1 MRGRPAVRRDAASL
15 LPWRPRECLAVNLVI
30 ALCSFNEDPGEEKK
44 GKGNRN
50 VIKVYEDHQI
60 LFKLNRKRICI
71 FYLYIKRVNK
81 SVDKVQLQSYVLF
94 VKRVAKRLEMQPR
107 LKKQKANRRQRTP

>member
-1 MRGRPAVRRDAASL
+1 MRRDAASL
-15 LPWRPRECLAVNLVI
+15 LPWRPRECLAVNLVL
-30 ALCSFNEDPGEEKK
+30 ALCSFYEEPGEDK
-44 GKGNRN
+44 GEGHRN

-81 SVDKVQLQSYVLF
+81 
-94 VKRVAKRLEMQPR
+94 
-107 LKKQKANRRQRTP
+107 